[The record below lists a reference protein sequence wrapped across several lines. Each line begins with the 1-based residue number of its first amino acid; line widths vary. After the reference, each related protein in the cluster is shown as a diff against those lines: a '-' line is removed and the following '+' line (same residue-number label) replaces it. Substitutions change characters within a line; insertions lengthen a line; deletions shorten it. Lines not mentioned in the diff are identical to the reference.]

1 MPGLTLI
8 VGGAGSGKTD
18 EVVSRLAAR
27 YEADPFSETV
37 VLVPTVRHGDQF
49 RRRLVG
55 RCGVALR
62 LRVETIDRLSR
73 ELAPDAGPLSR
84 TLARELLTRT
94 ARREIERGPAAYFE
108 PIAGTTGFADLLGAS
123 VDDLLSEA
131 TDPVALSEAAAKSG
145 PSGLIA
151 LGAIFA
157 AYVSELGRRAW
168 LHPAQIALAAAG
180 AVRAGRPTPPVVMLD
195 GFQVFRGSELV
206 LLEALAGTSEVVA
219 TLDPD
224 AGARARYDYDQLR
237 RRFPNAEVVRL
248 SDARAARHPDVTA
261 GDAADREGQM
271 RAIARQIKQR
281 LTDEPSLRPS
291 DCAVAFRQA
300 SPYLGLARQ
309 VFEEYDLPLDPAA
322 GERLAARP
330 LGVWLRRA
338 LHLAR
343 DGWHLRDVDAVLSS
357 GFVDLRRWEL
367 SQGHVARFAR
377 RGREK
382 HLWAGWDALQRI
394 VETLRT
400 DARAPATPDWVRG
413 PLRQT
418 ADGMTA
424 ALDELRG
431 LLERPPSPVSEH
443 ARRLDEALFGERA
456 VVGAGSRSP
465 GVDVEIEA
473 LRGYLRE
480 LASTHESLGGEPES
494 FEAFVARLER
504 QLDAPAVLLREAGGV
519 LLAPMH
525 TLHGLRFDFVAVG
538 GLIEGEFPAP
548 QRSTALLD
556 RDARDSLNGAG
567 LDLPPEARLAEDE
580 LWDSV
585 RTRADRALG
594 LWRTRLDE
602 RDRPAAASYYFDL
615 SSPDRIVEDRSTPP
629 ERAASRRELA
639 IACSRQ
645 WPSGGR
651 LRPLEAGAWPVVR
664 SAVAVEQLRRSF
676 GHAGVYEGLIAA
688 GMATRLTD
696 EEAVWSASRLES
708 YRTCAFQFFAHY
720 ALHLRE
726 VDEEAD
732 GADAA
737 TRGTVIHDIL
747 QDALAPLA
755 ARGLPLTT
763 DTLDEAIAN
772 LRANGLTI
780 WNRAPEVMGFGRA
793 ALWRLDAEDTFQ
805 RLEML
810 LEREAET
817 SARDGVTRIIGA
829 EMPIMAALPLDPPM
843 RVTATV
849 DRLDAAEDTVVIVDY
864 KSGREIPR
872 AHVMDGRRV
881 QLQLYGYLAREE
893 TNAERVI
900 ARYAWTNPGI
910 SQWALDSSDPEE
922 AEVLEGVVAIAEEVR
937 GSVESG
943 DFRVN
948 PQVTPCPTYCSFK
961 HVCRVN
967 ELTRWKR
974 WS

>member
-1 MPGLTLI
+1 MLGLTLI

-18 EVVSRLAAR
+18 EVVARLAAR
-27 YEADPFSETV
+27 YDADPFAETV

-62 LRVETIDRLSR
+62 LRVETIAALSR
-73 ELAPDAGPLSR
+73 EMAPDAQPLSR

-94 ARREIERGPAAYFE
+94 ARREIERGPAAYFG
-108 PIAGTTGFADLLGAS
+108 PIAGTAGFADLLGAA

-131 TDPVALSEAAAKSG
+131 TDPLALSAATAKSG
-145 PSGLIA
+145 SPSLIA
-151 LGAIFA
+151 LAAIFA
-157 AYVSELGRRAW
+157 AYVSELERRGW
-168 LHPAQIALAAAG
+168 LHPAHIALAAAG

-195 GFQVFRGSELV
+195 GFQVFRGSELI
-206 LLEALAGTSEVVA
+206 LLESLAGTSEVVA

-237 RRFPNAEVVRL
+237 RRFPNAEVVEM
-248 SDARAARHPDVTA
+248 SDAGPARQPDVTA

-281 LTDEPSLRPS
+281 LTDEPALRPS

-300 SPYLGLARQ
+300 PPHLSLARQ

-322 GERLAARP
+322 GERLGARP
-330 LGVWLRRA
+330 LGVWLRRT
-338 LHLAR
+338 LYLAR

-357 GFVDLRRWEL
+357 GFVDLRRWGL
-367 SQGHVARFAR
+367 SRNDVAWFAR

-394 VETLRT
+394 VEGLRA
-400 DARAPATPDWVRG
+400 DADAPTTRDHVCAS
-413 PLRQT
+413 LRRT
-418 ADGMTA
+418 ADGMAA
-424 ALDELRG
+424 ALDELHD
-431 LLERPPSPVSEH
+431 LLERPQGLVSEH
-443 ARRLDEALFGERA
+443 ARQLAEALFGERA
-456 VVGAGSRSP
+456 IVGAGSGAP
-465 GVDVEIEA
+465 GVDVEIDA

-480 LASTHESLGGEPES
+480 LDSTHETLGSEPES

-525 TLHGLRFDFVAVG
+525 TLHGLRFDFVALG

-556 RDARDSLNGAG
+556 RKAREALNRAG

-580 LWDSV
+580 LWESV

-602 RDRPAAASYYFDL
+602 RDRPAAVSYYFDL
-615 SSPDRIVEDRSTPP
+615 SSSDRIVEDRSTPP

-645 WPSGGR
+645 WPTGGR
-651 LRPLEAGAWPVVR
+651 LRPMEAEAWPVVR
-664 SAVAVEQLRRSF
+664 SAVAVEQRRRSF
-676 GHAGVYEGLIAA
+676 GHAGAYEGLIAP

-696 EEAVWSASRLES
+696 ADAVWSASRLES

-720 ALHLRE
+720 ALRLTE
-726 VDEEAD
+726 LDEEAD

-755 ARGLPLTT
+755 ARGLALTPA
-763 DTLDEAIAN
+763 TLDEAIAN
-772 LRANGLTI
+772 LQANGLTI
-780 WNRAPEVMGFGRA
+780 WNRAPQQRGFGRA

-805 RLEML
+805 QLEML
-810 LEREAET
+810 LVREAET
-817 SARDGVTRIIGA
+817 STRDGVTRIIGA
-829 EMPIMAALPLDPPM
+829 EKPILASLPLDPPM

-864 KSGREIPR
+864 KSGREVPR
-872 AHVMDGRRV
+872 AQVMDGRRV

-900 ARYAWTNPGI
+900 ARYAWTDPAI
-910 SQWALDSSDPEE
+910 TQWDLDSSDPED
-922 AEVLEGVVAIAEEVR
+922 AAVLEDVVAVAREVR

-948 PQVTPCPTYCSFK
+948 PQVTPCPTYCSFN

-967 ELTRWKR
+967 ELTRWKQ
-974 WS
+974 WH